1 MNVYKKLQAARERLQ
16 QTALSKSG
24 ENKYAKFKYFE
35 LGDFIPQV
43 TKIFDDIGLCGV
55 VNFTHELAT
64 LTVYDADADGS
75 IVFCTPLVHANVEKV
90 QPIQNLGAT
99 HTYMRRYLW
108 LMAMEIVEHDAVD
121 SAEPRERVAPKPT
134 NAPTPKPVVQ
144 PAKAPV
150 APKAIEGKPG
160 AWQIKVSVEPNE
172 LEESFKE
179 WAAMVHDA
187 TLLALDN
194 AGSEADVMAI
204 FRNNKNI
211 FDKVKEDAL
220 AYEEILA
227 MFTKA
232 KNKFKKDEE

>member
-16 QTALSKSG
+16 KTSLSKSG

-55 VNFTHELAT
+55 VNFTHEAAT

-121 SAEPRERVAPKPT
+121 AAEPKERVAPKPT
-134 NAPTPKPVVQ
+134 PAPNPKPVAQ

-150 APKAIEGKPG
+150 APKVIEGKPG
-160 AWQIKVSVEPNE
+160 AWQLKVSIERNE
-172 LEESFKE
+172 FEQSFEE
-179 WAAMVHDA
+179 WVAMVRDA
-187 TLLALDN
+187 VTLALEH
-194 AGSEADVMAI
+194 AASESDVLAI
-204 FRNNKNI
+204 FRNNINI
-211 FDKVKEDAL
+211 FNKLKEDSE
-220 AYEEILA
+220 AYEALLGQ
-227 MFTKA
+227 FTKA
-232 KNKFKKDEE
+232 KTKFVEAA

>member
-1 MNVYKKLQAARERLQ
+1 MNVYKKLQAARDRLQ
-16 QTALSKSG
+16 KTSLSKSG

-55 VNFTHELAT
+55 VNFTHEAAT

-121 SAEPRERVAPKPT
+121 AAEPKERVAPKPIP
-134 NAPTPKPVVQ
+134 APNPKPVAQ

-150 APKAIEGKPG
+150 APKVIEGKPG
-160 AWQIKVSVEPNE
+160 AWQLKVSIERNE
-172 LEESFKE
+172 FEQSFEEWISI
-179 WAAMVHDA
+179 VVDA
-187 TLLALDN
+187 TRLALDN

-211 FDKVKEDAL
+211 FDKLKESASD
-220 AYEEILA
+220 YEEVLEL
-227 MFTKA
+227 FTTA
-232 KNKFKKDEE
+232 KNRFKKD